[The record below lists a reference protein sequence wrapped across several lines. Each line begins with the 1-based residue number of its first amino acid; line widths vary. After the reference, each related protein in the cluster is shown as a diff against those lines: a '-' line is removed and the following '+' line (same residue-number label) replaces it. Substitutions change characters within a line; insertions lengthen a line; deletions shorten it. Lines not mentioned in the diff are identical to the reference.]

1 MTVSSAALTAAA
13 GTLTINGT
21 DVDVTGIIGA
31 GQSADV
37 DDLVVAVN
45 AVAVDSGVQAQKA
58 STLDQTL
65 AFANVT
71 DTLTING
78 VDIAYTLGDGIA
90 SLTASIN
97 AVSGQTGVTA
107 TDDGTNVTFSSSNA
121 ADVALATT
129 STLLGGAAIDTTY
142 QAGVVLSTDVGDG
155 TADAS
160 ILIGGTA
167 AVTNAFGITEGGPG
181 ANQSVAS
188 RAILNNVDVLTGAT
202 ANDAL
207 LTLDFALQ
215 EVSGLRAELGAVQS
229 RFESTISNLS
239 VTPENLSAA
248 RSRIRDAD
256 FAAETANLT
265 RAQILQQA
273 GISVLS
279 QANAQPQ
286 NVLALL
292 Q

>member
-1 MTVSSAALTAAA
+1 VTVSSAALTAAA